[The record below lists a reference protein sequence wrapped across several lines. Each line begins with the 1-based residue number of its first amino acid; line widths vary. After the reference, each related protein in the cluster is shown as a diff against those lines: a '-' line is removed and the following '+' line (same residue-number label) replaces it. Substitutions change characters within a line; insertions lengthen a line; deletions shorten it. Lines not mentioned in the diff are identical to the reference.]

1 MRRKQEQL
9 IQALERVEQFLESHP
24 EISDA
29 VLTSAAQE
37 MFSASRTRLT
47 QHMRL
52 QDAFARALRNN
63 TGVKRVLR
71 DDLVREHLRPISI
84 VGRTRLPD
92 AGEGA
97 MFRLPP
103 NKTSFLGV
111 VAAGYGMAEAAKV
124 HEQTFL
130 AAGLPVDFIA
140 RLIAATDL
148 LKGALDT
155 KGATNA
161 LRVQATAGLQKEGR
175 VARNALRVLD
185 ALVRAA
191 VKQDNALLDRWVAV
205 SRVARTAVL
214 RPGVDDDV
222 PGGTTDPSGSSP
234 GGDDA
239 PTSPGGITP
248 LPTEASA
255 AA

>member
-24 EISDA
+24 EVMDA
-29 VLTSAAQE
+29 VITSAAKGV
-37 MFSASRTRLT
+37 FSASRARLA

-52 QDAFARALRNN
+52 QEQFARALRNN

-71 DDLVREHLRPISI
+71 NDLVREHLRPIS
-84 VGRTRLPD
+84 VVARTRFPD

-97 MFRLPP
+97 TFRLP
-103 NKTSFLGV
+103 TRATFLGS
-111 VAAGYGMAEAAKV
+111 VAAGYGMAEAAKA

-130 AAGLPVDFIA
+130 AAGLPAGFID
-140 RLIAATDL
+140 RLVSATDL
-148 LKGALDT
+148 LKAALDT

-161 LRVQATAGLQKEGR
+161 LRVEATAGLHKEGR

-191 VKQDNALLDRWVAV
+191 VRQDNALLDRWFAI
-205 SRVARTAVL
+205 SRVARTAVT
-214 RPGVDDDV
+214 RAGVDDGAPD
-222 PGGTTDPSGSSP
+222 GSTTPPASSP

-239 PTSPGGITP
+239 STSPGGP
-248 LPTEASA
+248 NPSLPEAPVA
-255 AA
+255 A